1 VSGVTTT
8 RGGYLWVFFLGWGRA
23 GLQALQ
29 AGFKVTVSLGMPL
42 TFGSSSSP
50 PGAGLQ
56 PCIPCQVRQV
66 RVGLG
71 SAIKEEML
79 VLAKHLTS
87 ELQPQSTL
95 RGFYLPRQT
104 NTLKWFFTQA
114 EISGENML
122 F

>member
-1 VSGVTTT
+1 MLLLQEEVISGF
-8 RGGYLWVFFLGWGRA
+8 FFLGWGRA

-50 PGAGLQ
+50 PGA
-56 PCIPCQVRQV
+56 
-66 RVGLG
+66 GLG